1 MTVPVD
7 RPPAAAEE
15 PPPPTEATN
24 APAAPEESSK
34 PGIEDRRWLLF
45 AVVVAFIVLAFTGML
60 VLTALGGGSNY
71 IPWGD

>member
-15 PPPPTEATN
+15 PPPATRVED
-24 APAAPEESSK
+24 APHAPEDSEK

-45 AVVVAFIVLAFTGML
+45 AVVVAFIVIAFTGML